1 MSGSDTA
8 VTGSVTE
15 WYFPPD
21 RWPRSN
27 LQMLRDSAAPNKN
40 CRTFCLGLH
49 NPDDKCYKQS
59 HNQKLQNQL
68 VQMGT
73 SYEKDEI

>member
-1 MSGSDTA
+1 
-8 VTGSVTE
+8 
-15 WYFPPD
+15 
-21 RWPRSN
+21 
-27 LQMLRDSAAPNKN
+27 MLRDSAAPNKN